1 MSVKQK
7 RRGRPQA
14 QTSQLDAERILSK
27 AKELMLRDNKMPS
40 VRGLATE
47 LSVDAMAI
55 YHYFRNKNALQESIV
70 ISLIEDIYQP
80 DSSEDWRAQLSQ
92 LCISYVSLLHRYPGL
107 LETLL
112 KMDSVSPAN
121 VFIERFETIVHPLA
135 LSPETTKHAID
146 LLGDYL
152 HGFALAL
159 NCQPSSELTLDMLS
173 GPLNLVY
180 QCLDPHFD
188 R

>member
-14 QTSQLDAERILSK
+14 QTSQLDVERILSK

-40 VRGLATE
+40 VRGLASE

-55 YHYFRNKNALQESIV
+55 YHYFRNKSALQESIV

-80 DSSEDWRAQLSQ
+80 DSSVAWRAQLSQ

-121 VFIERFETIVHPLA
+121 VFIERFETIVEPLGLTPDTA
-135 LSPETTKHAID
+135 KNAID
-146 LLGDYL
+146 LLADYL

-159 NCQPSSELTLDMLS
+159 NCQPNSELTLDMLS
-173 GPLNLVY
+173 GPLSLVY
-180 QCLDPHFD
+180 QCLEPHFD

>member
-70 ISLIEDIYQP
+70 VSLIEDIYQP
-80 DSSEDWRAQLSQ
+80 DSSEGWRAQLSQ
-92 LCISYVSLLHRYPGL
+92 LCFSYVSLLHRYPGL

-121 VFIERFETIVHPLA
+121 VFIERYETIVKPLG
-135 LSPETTKHAID
+135 LTPETTKNAID
-146 LLGDYL
+146 LLADYL

-159 NCQPSSELTLDMLS
+159 NCQPSSELTLDMLA
-173 GPLNLVY
+173 GPLSLYCQLLEV
-180 QCLDPHFD
+180 
-188 R
+188 RAE